1 MFDKQTFGDWTVTT
15 DQHESFIYPVN
26 PRTGKSI
33 RVRLVKAFLTFT
45 HANGRSLSF
54 SRYKHQRRWLYR
66 DSRHKNGCTRDH
78 VVREVARL
86 AFDNDQAK
94 AGDLIAFTLDL
105 AI

>member
-15 DQHESFIYPVN
+15 DYYESFIYPVN

-33 RVRLVKAFLTFT
+33 RVRLVKMFLNFT
-45 HANGRSLSF
+45 HANGRALSF
-54 SRYKHQRRWLYR
+54 SRYKHQKRWLYR

-86 AFDNDQAK
+86 AYDGNIAQAH
-94 AGDLIAFTLDL
+94 ALVAITLDL